1 MKKINI
7 NCPINGTGYGITSKN
22 ISKSLSSLGVEVSLF
37 PIGPQVQIETE
48 QEKEVIEQFLS
59 NSNSF
64 DPKAPCIKIWHQHDL
79 ATKVGKGDY
88 YAFPFFEV
96 DKLNQ
101 REVHHLNS
109 ADYVFTAS
117 KWGKKVLEENGVKTK
132 ISVVP
137 LGVDLEIFKLPNKIK
152 IENPNYIF
160 FHIGK
165 WELRKSQD
173 VLLQAFNNAFEETD
187 NVELWMLPQNPF
199 LKKEEEQQWLSLV
212 ENSKLKD
219 KIKVYGRLP
228 THYHLAEFIFNCDC
242 GVFLSRAEG
251 WNNEIPESM
260 AMNKPIIATNYSA
273 HTEYCNPDNSFLVD
287 VDETEPANDGK
298 WFHGNGNWAK
308 IGDKQIEQT
317 IEYMR
322 YVYNNNIKSNPNG
335 VETASKLSWNNTASI
350 INKTL
355 TRNKSYNANTPKKT
369 RRKQAEVRN

>member
-1 MKKINI
+1 MKKLNV

-22 ISKSLSSLGVEVSLF
+22 IIKALDKLKVDISLF
-37 PIGPQVQIETE
+37 PIGQQVQIET
-48 QEKEVIEQFLS
+48 QEEKDVIEKMLN
-59 NSNSF
+59 NSNNFNRKS
-64 DPKAPCIKIWHQHDL
+64 PCLKIWHQHDL
-79 ATKVGKGDY
+79 ATKVGDGDY
-88 YAFPFFEV
+88 YVFPFFEI
-96 DKLNQ
+96 DKLST
-101 REVHHLNS
+101 REVHHINS
-109 ADYVFTAS
+109 ADYVFSAS
-117 KWGKKVLEENGVKTK
+117 KWGKNILEANGVTAK
-132 ISVVP
+132 INVVP
-137 LGVDLEIFKLPNKIK
+137 LGVDLDIFKAPNKIK

-165 WELRKSQD
+165 WEVRKSQD
-173 VLLQAFNNAFEETD
+173 VLIQAFNAAFETTD
-187 NVELWMLPQNPF
+187 NVELWMLPSNPF
-199 LKKEEEQQWLSLV
+199 LQKEEEQKWIDLV
-212 ENSKLKD
+212 TNSKLKD
-219 KIKVYGRLP
+219 KIKIYNRLP

-273 HTEYCNPDNSFLVD
+273 HTEYCNKDNSFLVD
-287 VDETEPANDGK
+287 IDETEPANDGK

-322 YVYNNNIKSNPNG
+322 YVYKNNIKSNPNG

-355 TRNKSYNANTPKKT
+355 TRNKSYNANTEKKT
-369 RRKQAEVRN
+369 RRKQAEVHN